1 MQNSRSESSA
11 IGTARRRSF
20 TVSVLAAF
28 VLLNGLLF
36 SLSVEKMEDGQ
47 MYSATYW
54 NASDGQRYWGTA
66 INLAEK
72 GEFSIATANDEPLS
86 RAGPLPALLFSLP
99 IKWAGFEAAP
109 VWIVSLQ
116 CALLAIMGWLA
127 GEMTPGRRETKTLAQ
142 LLVMFNPNLVGLAHH
157 AQSDLI
163 FGFFLAVMIFGAV
176 RMIAQERNKV
186 MPMFLLCGLAAG
198 GLTLSRPAGQ
208 FFVVVFPIFVL
219 VALAVHRKLSG
230 VDLRRYL
237 IGTVLYLSIFAALV
251 VPWAA
256 RNHAVLGDFGL
267 SQSEAI
273 MMRDQYKFLL
283 RFTGV
288 NPGDRSKAMRI
299 AGEDYL
305 LSRGADPT
313 CLNRLKD
320 PDCKSLMTKAYLS
333 AILDLPPSEI
343 SQGLF
348 SAWMTLYFGPAT
360 GRIANYIGIESSDLH
375 ALLVNQF
382 DGFSSFKDY
391 LKSAIVEHGKYAI
404 LLILFSGFVLATR
417 IFGTVGLLRSFV
429 GRDLRG
435 IGVFFLLTL
444 GLFSAMYLFV
454 GISRYRAPLEIMLM
468 MLSAIGYQTVSDRVR
483 LRKWV
488 GTSPRSDSR

>member
-163 FGFFLAVMIFGAV
+163 FGFFLAVMIFAAV

-186 MPMFLLCGLAAG
+186 MPMFLLWTCGG
-198 GLTLSRPAGQ
+198 GINS
-208 FFVVVFPIFVL
+208 FP
-219 VALAVHRKLSG
+219 SG
-230 VDLRRYL
+230 
-237 IGTVLYLSIFAALV
+237 GTVLCCGFSNFRV
-251 VPWAA
+251 GCSG
-256 RNHAVLGDFGL
+256 R
-267 SQSEAI
+267 SQEVEWS
-273 MMRDQYKFLL
+273 
-283 RFTGV
+283 
-288 NPGDRSKAMRI
+288 RSK
-299 AGEDYL
+299 
-305 LSRGADPT
+305 
-313 CLNRLKD
+313 KV
-320 PDCKSLMTKAYLS
+320 
-333 AILDLPPSEI
+333 
-343 SQGLF
+343 
-348 SAWMTLYFGPAT
+348 
-360 GRIANYIGIESSDLH
+360 SDW
-375 ALLVNQF
+375 
-382 DGFSSFKDY
+382 Y
-391 LKSAIVEHGKYAI
+391 
-404 LLILFSGFVLATR
+404 GFVSKY
-417 IFGTVGLLRSFV
+417 ICGSSGS
-429 GRDLRG
+429 
-435 IGVFFLLTL
+435 L
-444 GLFSAMYLFV
+444 GGS
-454 GISRYRAPLEIMLM
+454 
-468 MLSAIGYQTVSDRVR
+468 
-483 LRKWV
+483 
-488 GTSPRSDSR
+488 